1 MDINDR
7 SVIEVPLGLLW
18 PIVFFALFQDDA
30 ANAILL
36 IFVC

>member
-18 PIVFFALFQDDA
+18 PIVF
-30 ANAILL
+30 LL
-36 IFVC
+36 YFRMMLQTQFC